1 MDKLK
6 KIIQAK
12 LKEITPDYTL
22 NSINVG
28 DIKTKSDI
36 KTTVTDINSETGA
49 ISWDVKYV
57 PNIGKLVDDVNDL
70 TKTAKEVS
78 VKAKDDS
85 KFLDIYE
92 KSRKLRN
99 TIRTH
104 IRNQYPEEYKK
115 IMEIDLDEVSISGGG
130 GADASFTAGQGAG
143 YATPAAFASKTN
155 SKGTKNIYYYKL
167 GYKPVP
173 KSKPKSFDIKKL
185 WEEDTLNEVNEFQ
198 QKRLDGLE
206 EIEKLLNDISP
217 LVSNAKNETI
227 ELYSG
232 NAGSYDITQPI
243 EMVLS
248 YLREVKQLLIEK

>member
-6 KIIQAK
+6 EKIRAK
-12 LKEITPDYTL
+12 IKEI
-22 NSINVG
+22 SA
-28 DIKTKSDI
+28 
-36 KTTVTDINSETGA
+36 TG
-49 ISWDVKYV
+49 
-57 PNIGKLVDDVNDL
+57 
-70 TKTAKEVS
+70 
-78 VKAKDDS
+78 
-85 KFLDIYE
+85 
-92 KSRKLRN
+92 
-99 TIRTH
+99 
-104 IRNQYPEEYKK
+104 Q
-115 IMEIDLDEVSISGGG
+115 GG
-130 GADASFTAGQGAG
+130 ASFTPGQGEG

-167 GYKPVP
+167 GFKPVP
-173 KSKPKSFDIKKL
+173 DKIKGSGLQVKKL

-198 QKRLDGLE
+198 QKRLDGLD

-248 YLREVKQLLIEK
+248 YLREVKQLLTEK